1 MLFFLAVLCVLSAAY
16 YLNLLW
22 RSAYFKRL
30 GLPYPKPSSLFL
42 GSVAELQQD
51 LQPQEKMFQWEKEL
65 GDTYGIIEGGHKTI
79 VTSDLSILQDVF
91 VKKFECFHGRKLPL
105 PMAIDPETSP
115 LNNDVFGSQGLRW
128 KRLRAISNPSFT
140 TSKLKALEPMIQDSV
155 HRFIDICKSNEN
167 TLYNIHPLYNRLA
180 MDIIQRV
187 AFGRTESH
195 LYGNEPEPIIKIAQ
209 KSFNPDPI
217 ATNKI
222 AAFFTGT
229 YDFLP
234 VTKHLFSFLRQLTG
248 DAFPALRERLGD
260 VVAERRRL
268 LAAGEEP
275 PMDFIQMFLDAQ
287 ADASELEKL
296 TREMHGELDRGA
308 VKVSRKMTEE
318 EIKGQ
323 CTAFLLAGYD
333 TTANSLAYLTYHLA
347 TNPRVQERLYD
358 EIMAVCPNDEDVHLE
373 SVNKIAYLDMCVK
386 EALRLNP
393 LGATVCSRKCVK
405 TCRVGER
412 GLLVEKGVNI
422 RSNVLSVH
430 TDPKTWGEN
439 AEEFDPQRFNPLN
452 EEAAK
457 RHPIAFQAFG
467 SGPRTC
473 IGMRFAL
480 LEEKIA
486 IVQLLRNFFI
496 DRTEETKLV
505 RKGLIIMTPEDVK
518 VVLRPRLVD

>member
-1 MLFFLAVLCVLSAAY
+1 MLFFLAVLLGLCVAY

-22 RSAYFKRL
+22 RSTYFQRL
-30 GLPYPKPSSLFL
+30 GLPYPKVTSLFL
-42 GSVAELQQD
+42 GSIKELQED
-51 LQPQEKMFQWEKEL
+51 LQPQEKMYQWEKEL
-65 GDTYGIIEGGHKTI
+65 GETYGIIEGGHKTI

-105 PMAIDPETSP
+105 PMAIDQDTSS

-140 TSKLKALEPMIQDSV
+140 TSKLKALEPTIQDSV
-155 HRFIDICKSNEN
+155 EKFVAICRNNSEKV
-167 TLYNIHPLYNRLA
+167 YNIHPLYNRLT
-180 MDIIQRV
+180 MDVIQRV
-187 AFGRTESH
+187 AFGRQDSVLH
-195 LYGNEPEPIIKIAQ
+195 GDEPEPMINIAQ

-234 VTKHLFSFLRQLTG
+234 ITKHIFSFLIRFTG
-248 DAFPALRERLGD
+248 DTFPALRDRLGE
-260 VVAERRRL
+260 VVAERKKL
-268 LAAGEEP
+268 LARGEVP
-275 PMDFIQMFLDAQ
+275 PMDFIQIFLDAQ
-287 ADASELEKL
+287 ADPSELEKL
-296 TREMHGELDRGA
+296 SHEMHSELERSTI
-308 VKVSRKMTEE
+308 KVSRKLTED

-323 CTAFLLAGYD
+323 CTTFLLAGYD

-347 TNPRVQERLYD
+347 TNPKIQERLYD
-358 EIMAVCPNDEDVHLE
+358 EIMAVCPTDADVNLE
-373 SVNKIAYLDMCVK
+373 GVNKIPYLEWCIK

-393 LGATVCSRKCVK
+393 LGATVCARKCVK

-430 TDPKTWGEN
+430 LNKQVWGEN
-439 AEEFDPQRFNPLN
+439 ANEFDPERFNPLN
-452 EEAAK
+452 EEAAT
-457 RHPIAFQAFG
+457 RNPIAFQAFG

-486 IVQLLRNFFI
+486 VVQLLRNFFI
-496 DRTEETKLV
+496 EQSAETKLI
-505 RKGLIIMTPEDVK
+505 RKGLVIMAPENVN

>member
-1 MLFFLAVLCVLSAAY
+1 MLFFLAVLGGLCVAY

-22 RSAYFKRL
+22 RSTYFKRL

-42 GSVAELQQD
+42 GSVQELQEA
-51 LQPQEKMFQWEKEL
+51 LQPQEKMYEWEKEL

-105 PMAIDPETSP
+105 PMVIDPDTSP
-115 LNNDVFGSQGLRW
+115 YNNDVFGSQGLRW

-155 HRFIDICKSNEN
+155 RRFIDICRSNQN
-167 TLYNIHPLYNRLA
+167 KTYNIHPLYNRLA
-180 MDIIQRV
+180 MDIIQKV
-187 AFGRTESH
+187 AFGRRESV
-195 LYGNEPEPIIKIAQ
+195 LYGNEPEPIISIAQ

-217 ATNKI
+217 CSNKI

-234 VTKHLFSFLRQLTG
+234 ITKHLFTFLRQLIG
-248 DAFPALRERLGD
+248 DSFPALRDRLGD
-260 VVAERRRL
+260 VIAERKQL
-268 LAAGEEP
+268 IAAGEEP

-287 ADASELEKL
+287 ADGAELAKL
-296 TREMHGELDRGA
+296 SKEMHGELERSA

-333 TTANSLAYLTYHLA
+333 TTANSLAYVTYHLA
-347 TNPRVQERLYD
+347 MNPKIQERLYD
-358 EIMAVCPNDEDVHLE
+358 EIMAVCPSDADVNLE
-373 SVNKIAYLDMCVK
+373 TVNKITYLDMCVK

-393 LGATVCSRKCVK
+393 LGATVCSRKCTK

-430 TDPKTWGEN
+430 TDKKVWGEN
-439 AEEFDPQRFNPLN
+439 AEDFDPERFNPLN
-452 EEAAK
+452 EEAAT

-486 IVQLLRNFFI
+486 IVQLLRNFFVERCE
-496 DRTEETKLV
+496 DTKLV
-505 RKGLIIMTPEDVK
+505 RKGLIIMTPEEVK